1 MPSRKSKSAM
11 TTTSPMEPTTPD
23 LVRIVTNL
31 TEATK
36 SLPPEEQD
44 AYEEAQRSVVEAR
57 FRAENHEDFVRI
69 L

>member
-1 MPSRKSKSAM
+1 M

-31 TEATK
+31 AEATK
-36 SLPPEEQD
+36 SLPPDEQE
-44 AYEEAQRSVVEAR
+44 AYVEAQRSVVEAR
-57 FRAENHEDFVRI
+57 FRAENHEDYVRI

>member
-1 MPSRKSKSAM
+1 
-11 TTTSPMEPTTPD
+11 MEPTTPD

-36 SLPPEEQD
+36 SLPAAEQE

-57 FRAENHEDFVRI
+57 FRAENHEDYVRI